1 MNGNLYRSHEIS
13 ILNRNSL
20 SISGIK
26 KIITLESDNFLVDSI
41 CGRINIKG
49 NNLEVL
55 MLDTDK
61 GDLKLKGKVDSI
73 IYSDSKKENKES
85 ILTKLFK

>member
-1 MNGNLYRSHEIS
+1 MNDNIYRNHDIS

-20 SISGIK
+20 SITGIK
-26 KIITLESDNFLVDSI
+26 KIITLENDNFLLDSM
-41 CGRINIKG
+41 CGRISIKG
-49 NNLEVL
+49 SNLEVL

-61 GDLKLKGKVDSI
+61 GDLKLKGKIDSI
-73 IYSDSKKENKES
+73 SYSDSKRENKES